1 MILSCTDE
9 PLGVQ
14 EIDSPDSSLFS
25 YEIVNTFP
33 HDPEAFTQGLV
44 FHDGFLYEGTGLN
57 GHSTVRKVKLE
68 TGEILQTSELPSQ
81 FFGEGITIFNEKIIQ
96 LTWVSHTG
104 FVYSKE
110 SFQLLQE
117 FSYETQG
124 WGITHDGEHLIMSD
138 GTANLYFRDPNS
150 FEEVKR
156 VEVFDEEGPIQNLNE
171 LEYINGQIFANV
183 WKTDKIAW
191 ISPETGE
198 VLSWINLTG
207 LLSGEDRTE
216 PVDVLNGIAY
226 DADRGRLFVTGK
238 LWPKIFEIRLV
249 PQT

>member
-1 MILSCTDE
+1 
-9 PLGVQ
+9 
-14 EIDSPDSSLFS
+14 
-25 YEIVNTFP
+25 
-33 HDPEAFTQGLV
+33 
-44 FHDGFLYEGTGLN
+44 
-57 GHSTVRKVKLE
+57 
-68 TGEILQTSELPSQ
+68 
-81 FFGEGITIFNEKIIQ
+81 
-96 LTWVSHTG
+96 
-104 FVYSKE
+104 
-110 SFQLLQE
+110 
-117 FSYETQG
+117 
-124 WGITHDGEHLIMSD
+124 MSD

-156 VEVFDEEGPIQNLNE
+156 VEVFDEEGPVRNLNE